1 MKKALKYLFIFLAIF
16 LAMFLSYT
24 IYRTPRIDFKEEFQN
39 KKSEGS
45 RIVNTKGE
53 VEYCFYPNRDYVE
66 RKDIPE
72 DLVKILLNIE
82 DRSFYEHGGINIKSI
97 LASILQN
104 IKSMKIVRGGS
115 TIDQQLIKNLYLTN
129 EKSLTRKI
137 KEAYL
142 AVKLNKELAKDEI
155 LELYINKVWLGHDVY
170 GFSDGAKFYFEKD
183 LKNLNKAELSLL
195 VGTLNAPS
203 KYKPFKLLRKNTY
216 TEDYLIRDNVEI
228 NNKLY
233 KCVYNNKAEDKLKVI
248 YRSLLDNKVIEL
260 EEYEELV
267 NYDVKKSLKYQEKND
282 EIKKNLIVV
291 KEDIIKSIMKEKNL
305 SYNEAFGYL
314 KNNNLTYT
322 STIDNNLQE
331 KLNES
336 LDEII
341 KKYFS
346 YKNIRKIADINF
358 SKNKNI
364 LDLKG
369 NVTNIKKSDLFKD
382 GRVFL
387 YPSEYEETAYNEIKL
402 TNNDKIQ
409 VLDNGIK
416 IRDYYSTEDGF
427 KLHRFEPLYFK
438 ESEYYKKD
446 GVIYIKKDSKMRKNM
461 NIDDDGYL
469 YFNSEELVYD
479 KEGQTQPQIAG
490 IVIDNKTNKIID
502 TIDGRKANE
511 KFINR
516 SEMPRQVGSVI
527 KPISV
532 YLPSLD
538 NGKKPKDYVVDEA
551 YTTKD
556 GYLPRNWYKGY
567 RGKMTI
573 EESLAESVNI
583 TTVKLA
589 EELGIEKI
597 ISYLEKL
604 GLIYERDS
612 FISKEENKSINDE
625 NYSALA
631 LGGLTYGFS
640 PRDIISSY
648 TVFPQKG
655 YFEKPTTFLEST
667 DRKEKVVNEDIVEDM
682 DQMLKTATRRNFS
695 RYAYGIDGLRG
706 KTGTTNDIRDLW
718 YIGYNDR
725 FTIGIWMG
733 FDNQAI
739 SFKESDGSV
748 VKVYKEIFNTVL
760 DNYKE

>member
-1 MKKALKYLFIFLAIF
+1 MAIF
-16 LAMFLSYT
+16 LITFLSYT
-24 IYRTPRIDFKEEFQN
+24 IYKTPKIDFKEELQN

-45 RIVNTKGE
+45 RIVNRKGE
-53 VEYCFYPNRDYVE
+53 VEYYFYPNRDYVE

-72 DLVKILLNIE
+72 DLVKILLNTE
-82 DRSFYEHGGINIKSI
+82 DRNFYEHGGINVKSI

-104 IKSMKIVRGGS
+104 VKSMKIVRGGS

-129 EKSLTRKI
+129 EKSLTRKV

-142 AVKLNKELAKDEI
+142 AIKLNKELTKDEI

-170 GFSDGAKFYFEKD
+170 GFSNGAKFYFGKD
-183 LKNLNKAELSLL
+183 LKDLNKAEISLL

-216 TEDYLIRDNVEI
+216 TEEYLIQDNIEI

-233 KCVYNNKAEDKLKVI
+233 KCVYNNKVENKLKVI
-248 YRSLLDNKVIEL
+248 YKSLLDNQVVNL
-260 EEYEELV
+260 EEYKKLV
-267 NYDVKKSLKYQEKND
+267 NFDIKKSLKYQKKND
-282 EIKKNLIVV
+282 EINKNLIVV
-291 KEDIIKSIMKEKNL
+291 KEDIIKSVMKDKKL
-305 SYNEAFGYL
+305 SYNEALGYL
-314 KNNNLTYT
+314 KNNNLTFT
-322 STIDNNLQE
+322 STIDKDLQE

-346 YKNIRKIADINF
+346 YKNIREIADINF

-364 LDLKG
+364 LELKG

-402 TNNDKIQ
+402 VNNYKIQ

-416 IRDYYSTEDGF
+416 IRDYYSTNDGF

-438 ESEYYKKD
+438 EGEYYKKD
-446 GVIYIKKDSKMRKNM
+446 GAIYIKEGSKIRENL

-490 IVIDNKTNKIID
+490 LVIDNKTNKIIA
-502 TIDGRKANE
+502 TINGRKTNE
-511 KFINR
+511 KFIDR
-516 SEMPRQVGSVI
+516 SDMPRQVGSVI

-538 NGKKPKDYVVDEA
+538 KGKRPKDYVVDEA

-556 GYLPRNWYKGY
+556 GYSPKNWYKGY

-589 EELGIEKI
+589 EELGIDMI
-597 ISYLEKL
+597 NSYLVKL
-604 GLIYERDS
+604 GLIYKGDS
-612 FISKEENKSINDE
+612 YISREENKNINDE

-655 YFEKPTTFLEST
+655 YFEKPTTFLESKDVK
-667 DRKEKVVNEDIVEDM
+667 DRVVNEDVVEGM

-695 RYAYGIDGLRG
+695 RYAYGIEELRG

-718 YIGYNDR
+718 YIGYNDK

-739 SFKESDGSV
+739 SFKESKGDV
-748 VKVYKEIFNTVL
+748 VKVYKEIFNTIL

>member
-1 MKKALKYLFIFLAIF
+1 
-16 LAMFLSYT
+16 MFLSYT
-24 IYRTPRIDFKEEFQN
+24 IYKTPKIDFKEELQN

-53 VEYCFYPNRDYVE
+53 VEYYFYSNRNYVE

-72 DLVKILLNIE
+72 DLVKILLNTE
-82 DRSFYEHGGINIKSI
+82 DRNFYEHGGINFKSI

-104 IKSMKIVRGGS
+104 VKSMKIVRGGS

-129 EKSLTRKI
+129 EKSLTRKV

-142 AVKLNKELAKDEI
+142 SIKLNKELTKDEI
-155 LELYINKVWLGHDVY
+155 LELYVNKVWLGHDVY
-170 GFSDGAKFYFEKD
+170 GFSNGAKFYFGKD
-183 LKNLNKAELSLL
+183 LKDLNKAELSLL

-216 TEDYLIRDNVEI
+216 TEDYLIQDNIEI

-233 KCVYNNKAEDKLKVI
+233 KCVYNNKVEDKLKVI
-248 YRSLLDNKVIEL
+248 YKSLLDNQVINF
-260 EEYEELV
+260 EEYEKIV
-267 NYDVKKSLKYQEKND
+267 NFDIKKSLKYQEKQD
-282 EIKKNLIVV
+282 EINKNLVV
-291 KEDIIKSIMKEKNL
+291 VREDIVKNIMKGKKL
-305 SYNEAFGYL
+305 SYNEALGYL
-314 KNNNLTYT
+314 KNNNLTFT
-322 STIDNNLQE
+322 STIDKKLQE
-331 KLNES
+331 KLNDS

-346 YKNIRKIADINF
+346 YKKIREIADINF
-358 SKNKNI
+358 SRNRNI

-416 IRDYYSTEDGF
+416 IRDYYSIDQGF

-438 ESEYYKKD
+438 EGEYYKKD
-446 GVIYIKKDSKMRKNM
+446 GAIYIKSDSKIRENL

-490 IVIDNKTNKIID
+490 IVIDNKTNKIIA
-502 TIDGRKANE
+502 TINGRKVNE
-511 KFINR
+511 KFVDR
-516 SEMPRQVGSVI
+516 SEKPRQVGSVI

-538 NGKKPKDYVVDEA
+538 KGKKPKDYVVDEA

-556 GYLPRNWYKGY
+556 GYSPKNWYRGY

-589 EELGIEKI
+589 EELGIDTI
-597 ISYLEKL
+597 NSYLEKL
-604 GLIYERDS
+604 GLIYKGDS
-612 FISKEENKSINDE
+612 YISREENKNINDE

-655 YFEKPTTFLEST
+655 YFEKPTTFLESR
-667 DRKEKVVNEDIVEDM
+667 DRKEKVVNEDVVEGM

-695 RYAYGIDGLRG
+695 RYAYGIEGLRG

-718 YIGYNDR
+718 YIGYNDK

-739 SFKESDGSV
+739 SFKESKGDV

>member
-1 MKKALKYLFIFLAIF
+1 MKKSLKYLFIFLAIF
-16 LAMFLSYT
+16 LITFLSYT
-24 IYRTPRIDFKEEFQN
+24 IYKTPKIDFKEELQN

-45 RIVNTKGE
+45 RIVNRKGE
-53 VEYCFYPNRDYVE
+53 VEYYFYPNRDYVE

-72 DLVKILLNIE
+72 DLVKILLNTE
-82 DRSFYEHGGINIKSI
+82 DRNFYEHGGINVKSI

-104 IKSMKIVRGGS
+104 VKSMKIVRGGS

-129 EKSLTRKI
+129 EKSLTRKV

-142 AVKLNKELAKDEI
+142 AIKLNKELTKDEI

-170 GFSDGAKFYFEKD
+170 GFSNGAKFYFGKD
-183 LKNLNKAELSLL
+183 LKDLNKAEISLL

-216 TEDYLIRDNVEI
+216 TEEYLIQDNIEI

-233 KCVYNNKAEDKLKVI
+233 KCVYNNKVENKLKVI
-248 YRSLLDNKVIEL
+248 YKSLLDNQVVNL
-260 EEYEELV
+260 EEYKKLV
-267 NYDVKKSLKYQEKND
+267 NFDIKKSLKYQKKND
-282 EIKKNLIVV
+282 EINKNLIVV
-291 KEDIIKSIMKEKNL
+291 KEDIIKSVMKDKKL
-305 SYNEAFGYL
+305 SYNEALGYL
-314 KNNNLTYT
+314 KNNNLTFT
-322 STIDNNLQE
+322 STIDKDLQE

-346 YKNIRKIADINF
+346 YKNIREIADINF

-364 LDLKG
+364 LELKG

-402 TNNDKIQ
+402 VNNYKIQ

-416 IRDYYSTEDGF
+416 IRDYYSTNDGF

-438 ESEYYKKD
+438 EGEYYKKD
-446 GVIYIKKDSKMRKNM
+446 GAIYIKEGSKIRENL

-490 IVIDNKTNKIID
+490 LVIDNKTNKIIA
-502 TIDGRKANE
+502 TINGRKTNE
-511 KFINR
+511 KFIDR
-516 SEMPRQVGSVI
+516 SDMPRQVGSVI

-538 NGKKPKDYVVDEA
+538 KGKRPKDYVVDEA

-556 GYLPRNWYKGY
+556 GYSPKNWYKGY

-589 EELGIEKI
+589 EELGIDMI
-597 ISYLEKL
+597 NSYLVKL
-604 GLIYERDS
+604 GLIYKGDS
-612 FISKEENKSINDE
+612 YISREENKNINDE

-655 YFEKPTTFLEST
+655 YFEKPTTFLESKDVK
-667 DRKEKVVNEDIVEDM
+667 DRVVNEDVVEGM

-695 RYAYGIDGLRG
+695 RYAYGIEELRG

-718 YIGYNDR
+718 YIGYNDK

-739 SFKESDGSV
+739 SFKESKGDV
-748 VKVYKEIFNTVL
+748 VKVYKEIFNTIL

>member
-1 MKKALKYLFIFLAIF
+1 MKKGLKYFLLFLAIF
-16 LAMFLSYT
+16 LITFLSYT
-24 IYRTPRIDFKEEFQN
+24 IYKTPKIDFKEEFQN

-53 VEYCFYPNRDYVE
+53 VEYYFYPNRDYVE

-72 DLVKILLNIE
+72 DLVKILLNTE
-82 DRSFYEHGGINIKSI
+82 DKNFYKHGGINVKSI
-97 LASILQN
+97 LASIFQN

-115 TIDQQLIKNLYLTN
+115 TIDQQLIKNLYLSN
-129 EKSLTRKI
+129 EKSLTRKV

-142 AVKLNKELAKDEI
+142 AIKLNKELTKDEI

-170 GFSDGAKFYFEKD
+170 GFSNGAKFYFGKD
-183 LKNLNKAELSLL
+183 LKDLNKAELSLL

-216 TEDYLIRDNVEI
+216 TEDYLIQDNIEI

-233 KCVYNNKAEDKLKVI
+233 KCVYNNKVEDKLKVI
-248 YRSLLDNKVIEL
+248 YKSLLNNQVIDL
-260 EEYEELV
+260 EEYKKLV
-267 NYDVKKSLKYQEKND
+267 NFDIKKSLKYQEKND
-282 EIKKNLIVV
+282 EMNKDLIVV
-291 KEDIIKSIMKEKNL
+291 KEDIIKSVMKDKKL
-305 SYNEAFGYL
+305 SYNEALGYL
-314 KNNNLTYT
+314 KNNNLTFT
-322 STIDNNLQE
+322 STIDRDLQE

-346 YKNIRKIADINF
+346 YKNIREIADINF

-369 NVTNIKKSDLFKD
+369 NITNIKKSDLFKN

-402 TNNDKIQ
+402 ANNDKIQ

-416 IRDYYSTEDGF
+416 IRDYYSTDNGF
-427 KLHRFEPLYFK
+427 KLHRFEPLYLK
-438 ESEYYKKD
+438 KSEYYKKD
-446 GVIYIKKDSKMRKNM
+446 GAIYIKEGSKIRENL

-490 IVIDNKTNKIID
+490 LVIDNKTNKIIA
-502 TIDGRKANE
+502 TINGRKANE
-511 KFINR
+511 KFIDR
-516 SEMPRQVGSVI
+516 SDMPRQVGSVI

-538 NGKKPKDYVVDEA
+538 KGKRPKDYVVDEA

-556 GYLPRNWYKGY
+556 GYSPKNWYKGY

-589 EELGIEKI
+589 EELGIDTI
-597 ISYLEKL
+597 NSYLEKL
-604 GLIYERDS
+604 GLIYKGDS
-612 FISKEENKSINDE
+612 YISREENKDINDE

-631 LGGLTYGFS
+631 LGGLTHGFS

-655 YFEKPTTFLEST
+655 YFEKPTTFLESNDVK
-667 DRKEKVVNEDIVEDM
+667 DRVVNEDVVEGM

-695 RYAYGIDGLRG
+695 RYAYGIEGLRG

-718 YIGYNDR
+718 YIGYNDK

-739 SFKESDGSV
+739 SFKESKGDV
-748 VKVYKEIFNTVL
+748 VKVYKEIFNTIL